1 MAVTN
6 ATTQANLVTNGGAV
20 AEVLSSLVLEQLYD
34 PTDLRALCLR
44 VPFDGVGSATTN
56 VTQDMV
62 PGAFAAPGENTTTAA
77 TAYTTSH
84 FDITVERYSRA
95 YALTDLIPVAGDAID
110 LDRVVQNL
118 INGVSLTFTDIIC
131 DFFHTPG
138 FANTVGTAGV
148 NLSVDDI
155 YDAIFQLTSS
165 LNAPPYAA
173 VLHPI
178 QFNDWL
184 SSLRGETGAAQFAP
198 ATIEMLGQKGVGY
211 KGSWMNTDFYVS
223 DSVDATPGG
232 IYTGAM
238 MAQGALA
245 YAMAPVSRM
254 IGHIPAG
261 NIILDAGD
269 VVVELDRTASDG
281 VTAAYAH
288 MFMGVAEAEDARG
301 VRIVSDA

>member
-34 PTDLRALCLR
+34 PTDLRALCIR
-44 VPFDGVGSATTN
+44 VPFDGSGSATTN
-56 VTQDMV
+56 VTQDMI
-62 PGAFAAPGENTTTAA
+62 PGAFSAPGENTTTAA
-77 TAYTTSH
+77 TAYATSH

-95 YALTDLIPVAGDAID
+95 YALTDLIPVSGDVID
-110 LDRVVQNL
+110 LDRIVQNL
-118 INGVSLTFTDIIC
+118 VNGVSLTFTDIIC

-138 FANTVGTAGV
+138 FSNSVGTAGV

-165 LNAPPYAA
+165 LNPAPYAA
-173 VLHPI
+173 VLHPV
-178 QFNDWL
+178 QFNDFL
-184 SSLRGETGAAQFAP
+184 SSLRSETGAAQFAP
-198 ATIEMLGQKGVGY
+198 ATIEMLGQKGPGY
-211 KGSWMNTDFYVS
+211 KGAWMNTEFYVS

-232 IYTGAM
+232 SYTGAM
-238 MAQGALA
+238 MGQGALA
-245 YAMAPVSRM
+245 YAMAPVTRM

-261 NIILDAGD
+261 NLVLDAGD
-269 VVVELDRTASDG
+269 IVVELDRTASDG
-281 VTAAYAH
+281 VSAAYAH

-301 VRIVSDA
+301 VKIVSDA